1 VLTMGYT
8 LSAHSIL
15 PFPLLYPH
23 QYCKRRSTVARKE
36 AVARNE
42 ADARNEAREGK
53 GDMAVAI
60 ARACMRGLQPR

>member
-23 QYCKRRSTVARKE
+23 QYCKKRST
-36 AVARNE
+36 VARNE